1 MCKLTALLAVIFA
14 GILVLGMTAPLAST
28 ERPPDPS
35 GIDPDSSPSVTCI
48 PFGLYGDITTP
59 PLVDRLSDSSD
70 NLTFVGTTNGLYVV
84 GSGGKLHHFLYSPFG
99 IRFVNLI
106 DDITGDG
113 IREVVVVLNDTQV
126 PALRCY
132 DGATWEKRWQFAPAV
147 KVWDRRWVKLQLAIS
162 DIEILNG
169 TGSQNVV
176 ITAGRCVFSVDARD
190 GQMKWEYQAQHALR
204 KIAEVA
210 DLNGDEVNELFIGS
224 EEGDLY
230 LLNGK
235 NGDLRWQTRL
245 PECEDRYGNLMRP
258 VVNDIL
264 VTDGQA
270 DRAVVASKD
279 GMARLF
285 DLSSRSLEWE
295 SAVFGVQSFNG
306 NLRMALVPDAG
317 ESGPARVIVME
328 GSDLAGYA
336 TSGCSVALLDSD
348 GTSVWKKGLPMW
360 GHLAPLIGSFGGKPV
375 ILTSTEQQIRM
386 IDLADGE
393 SAVKT
398 IPVEN
403 LDKKAAIVTQLDEN
417 RYLLV
422 SSLGDM
428 TMVSAAGEQLWCYP
442 RIDHITALNGGFV
455 GDSTTDTLFCCEW
468 DSSVRATT
476 YSNPAEGGIGMSSRG
491 TQGREALQMRSLQ
504 MMDGATRTIAWSYEI
519 PPSELITVSGVKGIR
534 LAPDLVGS
542 DNVPDIIGYRGETVF
557 IFGGVDGKP
566 HSFEVGQTITSIDI
580 LRNGASGWAFA
591 VGVADR
597 SETTYLREYGFLTV
611 DCAGTTLWA
620 TTYTDWIG
628 DDAYSYSLGF
638 TVLDDINS
646 DSVSDLAVSYPSR
659 IVVLTSIGGTAT
671 YELSKILPADNG
683 WKISSVEVVP
693 DSDNDGIRELAYLQ
707 KGNIPWAEPGQPQ
720 TPPPCPLLCV
730 QSLDDGQP
738 LFKVALQGGV
748 QECSLAC
755 GDFDGDGYADSV
767 FLIRINGCGTST
779 YQSTTEH
786 YLQVISGRDGRL
798 LWNHACRIGS
808 RSWSGI
814 GSNPLPAVSVGNVGE
829 DGTDDLA
836 RIVDS
841 PEMNYSGYSR
851 IQSGLEVWGVKGDSL
866 LHDIAASPSLLQS
879 QIRYNQERD
888 DTVLPVDIDH
898 DGNQGVIFSVIEPK
912 VLYRPQSTNPF
923 EEMKGQQRQVLAI
936 IDPAGGRHLASFT
949 GFIPSTVSVFDTNQT
964 DCLGLAACGAVNFLN
979 LSTHLQVTSPEDGAK
994 IGPSIDLRWEGTTG
1008 GEFVQVFVDGVCNYA
1023 GNDSE
1028 VGLYLGRGEHEIV
1041 IRSVDDYGRISY
1053 GPSDLGEPLTVKVTP
1068 SPWKPVLLMLSLF
1081 VLLAVILLLFTPRL
1095 HRMWRAR
1102 QRSAKA

>member
-1 MCKLTALLAVIFA
+1 MYKLAALFAVILA
-14 GILVLGMTAPLAST
+14 GILTLGLAAPPASID
-28 ERPPDPS
+28 RPPDPL
-35 GIDPDSSPSVTCI
+35 GIDSDFGPSVTCI

-59 PLVDRLSDSSD
+59 PLMDRLSDSSD
-70 NLTFVGTTNGLYVV
+70 NLAFVGTTNGLYVIAP
-84 GSGGKLHHFLYSPFG
+84 GGKLHHFLYSPFG

-132 DGATWEKRWQFAPAV
+132 DGATWEKLWQFAPAV
-147 KVWDRRWVKLQLAIS
+147 KVWDRRWVELQLAIS

-169 TGSQNVV
+169 TGSQNMV
-176 ITAGRCVFSVDARD
+176 ITAGRCVFSVDAHD
-190 GQMKWEYQAQHALR
+190 GQMEWEYQAQHALR
-204 KIAEVA
+204 KIAGVA

-264 VTDGQA
+264 VTDGA

-295 SAVFGVQSFNG
+295 TAVFGVQRFRY
-306 NLRMALVPDAG
+306 LRMALVPDAG
-317 ESGPARVIVME
+317 ESGPARVVVME

-336 TSGCSVALLDSD
+336 TLGCSVALLDSD

-360 GHLAPLIGSFGGKPV
+360 AHLAPLIGSFGGKPV

-386 IDLADGE
+386 IDMADGE
-393 SAVKT
+393 SAVKA

-476 YSNPAEGGIGMSSRG
+476 YSNPAEGGTGMSSRG
-491 TQGREALQMRSLQ
+491 TQGPEALQMRSLQ
-504 MMDGATRTIAWSYEI
+504 MTDGATRAIAWSYEI
-519 PPSELITVSGVKGIR
+519 PPSELISIGGVKGIR

-542 DNVPDIIGYRGETVF
+542 DNVPDIIGYRGDTVF
-557 IFGGVDGKP
+557 IFSGIDGEP
-566 HSFEVGQTITSIDI
+566 YSLEVGQTITSIAI

-591 VGVADR
+591 VGVADP
-597 SETTYLREYGFLTV
+597 SETTYLREYGLLVVDTV
-611 DCAGTTLWA
+611 GTKLWE
-620 TTYTDWIG
+620 TTYAEWKG
-628 DDAYSYSLGF
+628 DDAYGYSLGF

-646 DSVSDLAVSYPSR
+646 DNVSDLAVSYPSR
-659 IVVLTSIGGTAT
+659 IVVLTSIGGAAE
-671 YELSKILPADNG
+671 YEQHLVFKAETDYSINYVETTPDMDKDGVRDMVYIEQGHAKQVGGQYVQSLYPLLSQISLVDGEVLFQVQLPAD
-683 WKISSVEVVP
+683 WP
-693 DSDNDGIRELAYLQ
+693 AY
-707 KGNIPWAEPGQPQ
+707 
-720 TPPPCPLLCV
+720 
-730 QSLDDGQP
+730 D
-738 LFKVALQGGV
+738 
-748 QECSLAC
+748 LAC
-755 GDFDGDGYADSV
+755 SDFNGDGYADSL
-767 FLIRINGCGTST
+767 FS
-779 YQSTTEH
+779 SH
-786 YLQVISGRDGRL
+786 
-798 LWNHACRIGS
+798 S
-808 RSWSGI
+808 RTGQ
-814 GSNPLPAVSVGNVGE
+814 GSNLWVLSGKDGNTLQNQLINTSRYGYSGGSTIPPIKIGDVND
-829 DGTDDLA
+829 DGVDDLA
-836 RIVDS
+836 VVADGDCSNDS
-841 PEMNYSGYSR
+841 EYSPYQSR
-851 IQSGLEVWGVKGDSL
+851 LEVYGASGTDL
-866 LHDIAASPSLLQS
+866 PGIIAASPSLLQS

-888 DTVLPVDIDH
+888 DTMLPVDIDH
-898 DGNQGVIFSVIEPK
+898 DGNQEVIFSVIEPK
-912 VLYRPQSTNPF
+912 VLYQPQSTNPF
-923 EEMKGQQRQVLAI
+923 EEMRGKQRQVLAM

-949 GFIPSTVSVFDTNQT
+949 GFIPSSVSVFDTNQT

-994 IGPSIDLRWEGTTG
+994 TGPSIDLKWEGTTG
-1008 GEFVQVFVDGVCNYA
+1008 GEFVQVFVDGICNYA

-1028 VGLYLGRGEHEIV
+1028 VDLYLGRGEHEIV

-1068 SPWKPVLLMLSLF
+1068 SPWNPVLLMLSLF
-1081 VLLAVILLLFTPRL
+1081 VLLVIILLLFVPRL